1 LQVFTTVVTK
11 LLEPLLTLR
20 SLILTQTSEDDAVR
34 SQIKRHIED
43 IVLHSLFHPDHLF
56 EYSLAF
62 SLKQNVVTPASS
74 GKPPRSNGNIVTL
87 SSPVHG
93 RGRGYDQL
101 RAARPRNREGER
113 IGSREAPMWER

>member
-1 LQVFTTVVTK
+1 MQVFTTVVTK

-74 GKPPRSNGNIVTL
+74 GKPPRSNVNIHPKLT
-87 SSPVHG
+87 SSWPWPW
-93 RGRGYDQL
+93 L
-101 RAARPRNREGER
+101 
-113 IGSREAPMWER
+113 

>member
-1 LQVFTTVVTK
+1 MVCRSRSTTFLQVFTTVVTK

-34 SQIKRHIED
+34 SQIKRYIED

-62 SLKQNVVTPASS
+62 SLKQNVVTPAPS
-74 GKPPRSNGNIVTL
+74 GKPPRSYKRLFLPMNV
-87 SSPVHG
+87 SPC
-93 RGRGYDQL
+93 
-101 RAARPRNREGER
+101 
-113 IGSREAPMWER
+113 S

>member
-1 LQVFTTVVTK
+1 LIHSEWLYDAAQVFTTIVTK

-20 SLILTQTSEDDAVR
+20 SLILAQPSEDDAVR

-62 SLKQNVVTPASS
+62 SLKQNVVTTAPA
-74 GKPPRSNGNIVTL
+74 GVY
-87 SSPVHG
+87 H
-93 RGRGYDQL
+93 L
-101 RAARPRNREGER
+101 RHSLGPLHANHIRARACMRRC
-113 IGSREAPMWER
+113 S